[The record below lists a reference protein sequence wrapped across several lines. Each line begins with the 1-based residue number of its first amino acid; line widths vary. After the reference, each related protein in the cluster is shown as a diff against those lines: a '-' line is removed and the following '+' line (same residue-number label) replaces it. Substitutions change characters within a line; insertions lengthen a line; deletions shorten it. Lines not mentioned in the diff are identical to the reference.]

1 MNADPGTD
9 LRLSAHTKTLVPTP
23 PQGLHSFSSRYW
35 NCAFLLGLLFE
46 GESAVRII
54 SSLSL
59 PRRKLAQR
67 LTCTTQVW

>member
-1 MNADPGTD
+1 
-9 LRLSAHTKTLVPTP
+9 
-23 PQGLHSFSSRYW
+23 
-35 NCAFLLGLLFE
+35 LFE

-67 LTCTTQVW
+67 LTCTTQV